1 MSLSTQHPLPPQSD
15 RLPTDSEL
23 VVQARA
29 GDPLAFE
36 KLFERYNER
45 VCLYLTH
52 MVGNDAVGCELAQE
66 TFLKAWQ
73 ALPGFRDEARFVNWL
88 YRIATNLAHDHQR
101 HARLIRWLPWERI
114 QERGSV
120 ELMSIAGPEEHV
132 AEIDSSGS
140 NDLIPAGGVL
150 VDYTTFANV
159 YASDFK
165 SSGNT
170 IPMNYAWLRTRSD
183 PASLASVRHAISQ
196 GELQLTELYD
206 RRATFD
212 ALHREPLYLDLI
224 GVLALGATT
233 ALLLALVGNLLASWL
248 SARGR
253 RTTFAVLRA
262 LGTTP
267 RELASVLTWEQAL
280 IYTTSIVLGVLFGA
294 ILSALIVPALV
305 FSSVAPSGTSSD
317 PSSGTFFVSQSVP
330 PIQIIIP
337 SSLGLALAVLIA
349 ICLFALGMMIRV
361 VSQPSISQTLR
372 LNED

>member
-36 KLFERYNER
+36 KLFERYSER

-132 AEIDSSGS
+132 AEIDLLNIALAQVSLTYRACLILYFVEDLPQVQIAERLGIKANYVS
-140 NDLIPAGGVL
+140 NYV
-150 VDYTTFANV
+150 N
-159 YASDFK
+159 
-165 SSGNT
+165 
-170 IPMNYAWLRTRSD
+170 R
-183 PASLASVRHAISQ
+183 
-196 GELQLTELYD
+196 
-206 RRATFD
+206 
-212 ALHREPLYLDLI
+212 
-224 GVLALGATT
+224 
-233 ALLLALVGNLLASWL
+233 
-248 SARGR
+248 
-253 RTTFAVLRA
+253 
-262 LGTTP
+262 
-267 RELASVLTWEQAL
+267 
-280 IYTTSIVLGVLFGA
+280 
-294 ILSALIVPALV
+294 
-305 FSSVAPSGTSSD
+305 
-317 PSSGTFFVSQSVP
+317 
-330 PIQIIIP
+330 
-337 SSLGLALAVLIA
+337 GLAELRRIYLCLANDKAVP
-349 ICLFALGMMIRV
+349 RKRR
-361 VSQPSISQTLR
+361 QDR
-372 LNED
+372 